1 MTSDVASHI
10 SLPTSLAR
18 NHAHKSTMNSPN
30 EPRSGSQV
38 FTAEQPV
45 VQRAFGRIREL
56 IRPSHDARTSSMKL
70 LIEWLDKV
78 VQYNV
83 PHGKLLRL
91 LQVIQ
96 TFESVSPG
104 PVSEVDLENASV
116 LGWVV
121 EMFQAHYLILDDIM
135 DKSITRRNRKCWYLL
150 EEVGLK
156 AINDAILLE
165 AASLKVIRDVFRTH
179 KSYLHIVE
187 LLHEVNYRTC
197 QGQCLDLL
205 SEKKG
210 VYDEEHYKSIVE
222 LKTSCYTF
230 TLPIRLGMYLADICD
245 PEMHRAAEVIALQI
259 GHIFQAQ
266 DDFLDCYGDQSGKLG
281 TDITDGKCSW
291 LLVRALQKASPQQ
304 KCDILRNVG
313 RGERGGHEE
322 TTVKAIYNELQM
334 KEEFK
339 AFESRC
345 FEGIRA
351 TIDQMKR
358 RHGLEPRI
366 FENLLT
372 QLYRREK

>member
-1 MTSDVASHI
+1 
-10 SLPTSLAR
+10 
-18 NHAHKSTMNSPN
+18 
-30 EPRSGSQV
+30 
-38 FTAEQPV
+38 
-45 VQRAFGRIREL
+45 
-56 IRPSHDARTSSMKL
+56 MKL

-222 LKTSCYTF
+222 LKVRTIGKPPNALPQLKEITVEAKTPSQTFQTSCYTF